1 MKKEEKIQARR
12 EEILDA
18 ALEIFAKKGYHSTG
32 IADIATQLDIGHGT
46 CYRYF
51 KNKLDILHALLD
63 EVQNELSEVI
73 SRQSPDKS
81 NSLEEYRSQ
90 IEEIGAGLF
99 ELFGKDARV
108 GRVFFFETQ
117 GIDASISSKIK
128 KTHDL
133 SAKVTELYLINGV
146 KKGFLRKNLDTDV
159 ASKAINSMMFEGI
172 RQSISH
178 KSNPEYAAR
187 WMKAVPDLMLDG
199 MRANPEG

>member
-1 MKKEEKIQARR
+1 MKKEDKIQARR

-18 ALEIFAKKGYHSTG
+18 ALDIFSVKGYHAAG
-32 IADIATQLDIGHGT
+32 IADIAGKLDIGHGT

-63 EVQNELSEVI
+63 RVQNGLSEVI

-90 IEEIGAGLF
+90 IGEIGVGLF
-99 ELFGKDARV
+99 ELFGKDTRI
-108 GRVFFFETQ
+108 GQVFFFETQ
-117 GIDASISSKIK
+117 GIDETVTVKTRKIFE
-128 KTHDL
+128 L
-133 SAKVTELYLINGV
+133 SARVTELYLINGV
-146 KKGFLRKNLDTDV
+146 KKGFLRKNLDTDI

-172 RQSISH
+172 RQSISR
-178 KSNPEYAAR
+178 KSNRDYATR

-199 MRANPEG
+199 MRVDP

>member
-18 ALEIFAKKGYHSTG
+18 ALDIFSAKGYHAAG
-32 IADIATQLDIGHGT
+32 IADIAGKLDIGHGT

-63 EVQNELSEVI
+63 QVQSGLAEVI

-90 IEEIGAGLF
+90 IGDIGIGLF
-99 ELFGKDARV
+99 ELFGRDTRI
-108 GRVFFFETQ
+108 GQVFFFETQ
-117 GIDASISSKIK
+117 GIDETVTVKIRK
-128 KTHDL
+128 IHDL
-133 SAKVTELYLINGV
+133 SARVTELYLVNGV

-178 KSNPEYAAR
+178 KSNQEYAAR

-199 MRANPEG
+199 MRAGS

>member
-18 ALEIFAKKGYHSTG
+18 ALDIFSVKGYHAAG
-32 IADIATQLDIGHGT
+32 IADIAGKLDIGHGT

-63 EVQNELSEVI
+63 QVQSGLAEVI

-90 IEEIGAGLF
+90 IGDIGVGLF
-99 ELFGKDARV
+99 ELFGKDTRI
-108 GRVFFFETQ
+108 GQVFFFETQ
-117 GIDASISSKIK
+117 GIDESVTVKIRK
-128 KTHDL
+128 IHDL
-133 SAKVTELYLINGV
+133 SARVTELYLVNGV

-178 KSNPEYAAR
+178 KSNQEYAAR

-199 MRANPEG
+199 MRAGS

>member
-18 ALEIFAKKGYHSTG
+18 ALDIFSVKGYHAAG
-32 IADIATQLDIGHGT
+32 IADIAGKLDIGHGT

-63 EVQNELSEVI
+63 QVQGGLAEVI

-90 IEEIGAGLF
+90 IGDIGVGLF
-99 ELFGKDARV
+99 ELFGKDTRI
-108 GRVFFFETQ
+108 GQVFFFETQ
-117 GIDASISSKIK
+117 GIDESVTVKIRK
-128 KTHDL
+128 IHDL
-133 SAKVTELYLINGV
+133 SARVTELYLVNGV

-178 KSNPEYAAR
+178 KSNQEYAAR

-199 MRANPEG
+199 MRAGS

>member
-1 MKKEEKIQARR
+1 MKKEDKIQARR

-18 ALEIFAKKGYHSTG
+18 ALDIFSVKGYHAAG
-32 IADIATQLDIGHGT
+32 IADIAGKLDIGHGT

-63 EVQNELSEVI
+63 RVQNGLSEVI

-90 IEEIGAGLF
+90 IGEIGVGLF
-99 ELFGKDARV
+99 ELFGKDTRI
-108 GRVFFFETQ
+108 GQVFFFETQ
-117 GIDASISSKIK
+117 GIDETVTVKTRKIYE
-128 KTHDL
+128 L
-133 SAKVTELYLINGV
+133 SARVTELYLINGV
-146 KKGFLRKNLDTDV
+146 KKGFLRKNLDTDI

-172 RQSISH
+172 RQSISR
-178 KSNPEYAAR
+178 KSNRDYATR

-199 MRANPEG
+199 MRADS

>member
-18 ALEIFAKKGYHSTG
+18 ALDIFSKKGYHAAG
-32 IADIATQLDIGHGT
+32 IADIAGKLDIGHGT

-63 EVQNELSEVI
+63 QVQAGLSEVI

-81 NSLEEYRSQ
+81 NSLEEYRFQ
-90 IEEIGAGLF
+90 IGEIGAGLF
-99 ELFGKDARV
+99 ELFGKDVRI
-108 GRVFFFETQ
+108 GQVFFFETQ
-117 GIDASISSKIK
+117 GIDDSISIKIK
-128 KTHDL
+128 KTYDL
-133 SAKVTELYLINGV
+133 SAKVTELYLLNGV

-159 ASKAINSMMFEGI
+159 ASKAVNSMMFEGI

-178 KSNPEYAAR
+178 KSNEEYAIR

-199 MRANPEG
+199 MRA

>member
-12 EEILDA
+12 EEILEA
-18 ALEIFAKKGYHSTG
+18 ALDIFAKKGYHSTG

-63 EVQNELSEVI
+63 QIQKELSEVI
-73 SRQSPDKS
+73 ARQSPDKS

-90 IEEIGAGLF
+90 IGEIGKGLF
-99 ELFGKDARV
+99 ELFGRDVRV
-108 GRVFFFETQ
+108 GQVFFFETQ
-117 GIDASISSKIK
+117 GIDDSITTKIK

-159 ASKAINSMMFEGI
+159 VAKAINSMMFEGI

-178 KSNPEYAAR
+178 KSNREYATR
-187 WMKAVPDLMLDG
+187 WMKAVPDLMLEG
-199 MRANPEG
+199 MRANL

>member
-18 ALEIFAKKGYHSTG
+18 ALDIFSAKGYHATG
-32 IADIATQLDIGHGT
+32 IADIAGKLDIGHGT

-63 EVQNELSEVI
+63 QVQSGLAEVI

-90 IEEIGAGLF
+90 IGDIGIGLF
-99 ELFGKDARV
+99 ELFGRDTRI
-108 GRVFFFETQ
+108 GQVFFFETQ
-117 GIDASISSKIK
+117 GIDETVTVKIRK
-128 KTHDL
+128 IHDL
-133 SAKVTELYLINGV
+133 SARVTELYLVNGV

-178 KSNPEYAAR
+178 KSNQEYAAR

-199 MRANPEG
+199 MRAGS